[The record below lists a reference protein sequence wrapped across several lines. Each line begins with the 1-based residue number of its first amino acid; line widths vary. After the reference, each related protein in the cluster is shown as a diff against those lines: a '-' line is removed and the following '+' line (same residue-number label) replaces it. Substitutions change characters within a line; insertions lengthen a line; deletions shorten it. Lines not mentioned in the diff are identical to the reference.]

1 MQAKQSEELTFRQ
14 RLEILVTLM
23 SGKPLRPVLDA
34 FTNIQLVQAHEFLWN
49 KMVEWHYKTQ
59 QQEFRREEVTNKMM
73 ASRDYQKQQNCDLR
87 LDYCKGVE
95 CIRAHPLCASN
106 KVKNNMEVM
115 AQHLHELLRKS
126 GLQHAVPAD
135 NSVGTSAQLG

>member
-1 MQAKQSEELTFRQ
+1 MQARQSEELTFRQ
-14 RLEILVTLM
+14 RLEILVALM

-34 FTNIQLVQAHEFLWN
+34 LTNIQLVQAHEFLWN

-59 QQEFRREEVTNKMM
+59 PQEFRREEVTEKMM
-73 ASRDYQKQQNCDLR
+73 GSRDYQKQQNCDLR

-126 GLQHAVPAD
+126 GLPHAVPAD
-135 NSVGTSAQLG
+135 NSVGTSAQLE

>member
-1 MQAKQSEELTFRQ
+1 MHMRQSEELTFRQ

-34 FTNIQLVQAHEFLWN
+34 LTNVQLVQAHEFLWN

-59 QQEFRREEVTNKMM
+59 PREFRREEVTQKMLT
-73 ASRDYQKQQNCDLR
+73 SRDYQKQQNCDLR

-95 CIRAHPLCASN
+95 CIRAHPACASN

-115 AQHLHELLRKS
+115 AQHLHELLRTAL
-126 GLQHAVPAD
+126 LQLAAPAE
-135 NSVGTSAQLG
+135 SSEGSPVQVG